1 MRWAGPILAGSYNGC
16 VRAFFASA
24 LRREN
29 ASLKTSKQVAPVC
42 IAPVGKG
49 AMASALDRGAAST
62 GRVPAFSMCA
72 ISPSCYK
79 QYENNVCRLRKDK
92 VFVYF
97 T

>member
-16 VRAFFASA
+16 VCAFFASG

-29 ASLKTSKQVAPVC
+29 AALKTLAQVRPVC
-42 IAPVGKG
+42 IPPVGKG
-49 AMASALDRGAAST
+49 GMDRLVGFGAGWASGAS
-62 GRVPAFSMCA
+62 AFSMCA
-72 ISPSCYK
+72 TSPSCDK